1 VSIFRRGIEFAAG
14 ANKAVQAKHKTR
26 KNLDGIAIASARYRT
41 LLAAGVVCAA
51 SNLLDRSAEE
61 LEKATLER
69 RANAHE
75 S

>member
-1 VSIFRRGIEFAAG
+1 MFAAG
-14 ANKAVQAKHKTR
+14 ATKAVQAKHKMR

-41 LLAAGVVCAA
+41 LLVASVVCAT

-61 LEKATLER
+61 LDKATLER